1 MRRDKYC
8 ITARL
13 PAAPARCRLRLLMRT
28 ACVRLI
34 TDSWTKTRHF
44 PVTSDGKNAAAPK
57 STEAGVMSKQI
68 MSYEEAAQALVSY
81 ALDATLEEFPAIAEQ
96 MLEDNSPGEIA
107 AIGAYLPE
115 VLRELLP
122 KRTLH

>member
-1 MRRDKYC
+1 
-8 ITARL
+8 
-13 PAAPARCRLRLLMRT
+13 
-28 ACVRLI
+28 
-34 TDSWTKTRHF
+34 
-44 PVTSDGKNAAAPK
+44 
-57 STEAGVMSKQI
+57 MSKQI
-68 MSYEEAAQALVSY
+68 MSFEEAAQTLVSY
-81 ALDATLEEFPAIAEQ
+81 ACEATLEEFPAIAEW

>member
-1 MRRDKYC
+1 MCEACHRQLDENRD
-8 ITARL
+8 IL
-13 PAAPARCRLRLLMRT
+13 
-28 ACVRLI
+28 
-34 TDSWTKTRHF
+34 
-44 PVTSDGKNAAAPK
+44 PVTSDGRNAAPK
-57 STEAGVMSKQI
+57 STEAGTMSKHI
-68 MSYEEAAQALVSY
+68 MSLEEAAQTLVSH
-81 ALDATLEEFPAIAEQ
+81 ACEATLEEFPAIAEQ

>member
-1 MRRDKYC
+1 M
-8 ITARL
+8 
-13 PAAPARCRLRLLMRT
+13 
-28 ACVRLI
+28 
-34 TDSWTKTRHF
+34 
-44 PVTSDGKNAAAPK
+44 N
-57 STEAGVMSKQI
+57 KQI

-81 ALDATLEEFPAIAEQ
+81 AFEATLEEFSAMAEH

>member
-1 MRRDKYC
+1 M
-8 ITARL
+8 
-13 PAAPARCRLRLLMRT
+13 
-28 ACVRLI
+28 RLI
-34 TDSWTKTRHF
+34 VMFLTQKFDELNPAGAYVCGLSPTTGRKRDIL
-44 PVTSDGKNAAAPK
+44 PVTSDGNHAAAPQ
-57 STEAGVMSKQI
+57 STEAGVMNKQV
-68 MSYEEAAQALVSY
+68 MSFEEAAQTLVNY
-81 ALDATLEEFPAIAEQ
+81 ACEAGTLEEFPAIAEQ

>member
-1 MRRDKYC
+1 
-8 ITARL
+8 
-13 PAAPARCRLRLLMRT
+13 
-28 ACVRLI
+28 
-34 TDSWTKTRHF
+34 
-44 PVTSDGKNAAAPK
+44 
-57 STEAGVMSKQI
+57 MSKQI

-81 ALDATLEEFPAIAEQ
+81 AIDATLEEFSAIAEQ

-115 VLRELLP
+115 VLREFLP